1 MNGIG
6 NKMETW
12 SKEMLINIGNLILP
26 ISDSLV
32 FANFCSGTDLS
43 SVESLGKI
51 LSNFVLNIVNLVFS
65 WNALE
70 YDDPSEDEMKCS
82 DIYVNH
88 NYNLMTEKIRK
99 SGDNIVLC
107 FIFTAISL
115 VLDFLGFIYKVVISY
130 CLKEK
135 DSNVIKKYK
144 YKIKQLNEQLLKAQK
159 N

>member
-1 MNGIG
+1 M
-6 NKMETW
+6 
-12 SKEMLINIGNLILP
+12 
-26 ISDSLV
+26 
-32 FANFCSGTDLS
+32 
-43 SVESLGKI
+43 
-51 LSNFVLNIVNLVFS
+51 NIVNLVFS

-115 VLDFLGFIYKVVISY
+115 GLDFLGFIYKVVISY